1 MNVMDALGFTLKDAK
16 VRLFEAGVKNI
27 DIKVTAPPKMRG
39 DSYDDSF
46 RVLSLKQIDNGTVEL
61 IVAKPL

>member
-1 MNVMDALGFTLKDAK
+1 MKVMDALGFTLEDAK
-16 VRLFEAGVKNI
+16 DRLFAAGIKNI

-39 DSYDDSF
+39 DSYDCSF
-46 RVLSLKQIDNGTVEL
+46 RVLSLKQIDNDTVEL

>member
-1 MNVMDALGFTLKDAK
+1 MNVTDALGFTLEDAK
-16 VRLFEAGVKNI
+16 SRLFEAGIKNI
-27 DIKVTAPPKMRG
+27 EIKVTAPPKMRG

-46 RVLSLKQIDNGTVEL
+46 RVLSIKQIDNDTVEL